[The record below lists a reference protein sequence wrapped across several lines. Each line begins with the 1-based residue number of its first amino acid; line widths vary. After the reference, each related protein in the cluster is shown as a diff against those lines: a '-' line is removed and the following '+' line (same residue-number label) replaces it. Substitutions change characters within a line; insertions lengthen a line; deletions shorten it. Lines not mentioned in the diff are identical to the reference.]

1 MPFLPAHRVA
11 SFGTSVFTE
20 ITQLAVQHQAIDLSS
35 GFPDTDG
42 PAEAKAAVWEAMMAG
57 KNQYALSHGVREL
70 RQAVAEHA
78 RRFYGQAVD
87 PESEVTVTNGAA
99 EALHSIADGLI
110 NPGDEVILLEPYYE
124 VYAPNVIMAGGVP
137 RFVPLLPSHPERTLS
152 GVQTK
157 PKWKS
162 KGPHPSTAASLRYAS
177 AQDAGAQEAESAWA
191 FDPDE
196 LAAAFNNRT
205 RAILVNTPHNPTG
218 KVFSHA
224 ELETI
229 AALCQKWNV
238 IAVTDEVYEHL
249 VYDGQKHERLAQLPG
264 MAGRTITVSSM
275 SKTFSF
281 TGWRVGWVIAPPDLT
296 NAVRLAHQFVLDCSA
311 TPMQFGAA
319 RALALDDSYY
329 QMLAAAYQRKRD
341 FLGNVLRETGLEILT
356 PNGGFF
362 IMAGIEPL
370 GFDDDVEFCK
380 HLAAN
385 VGVAAIPPSAFYS
398 EQNKALGRRYVRFA
412 FCKTMELLERAK
424 ERLQRM
430 GRG

>member
-1 MPFLPAHRVA
+1 M
-11 SFGTSVFTE
+11 T
-20 ITQLAVQHQAIDLSS
+20 
-35 GFPDTDG
+35 
-42 PAEAKAAVWEAMMAG
+42 G

-110 NPGDEVILLEPYYE
+110 NPGDEVIILEPYYE

-137 RFVPLLPSHPERTLS
+137 RFVPLHATGS
-152 GVQTK
+152 
-157 PKWKS
+157 
-162 KGPHPSTAASLRYAS
+162 PHPSTAATNNVAS
-177 AQDAGAQEAESAWA
+177 AQDATASWI

-205 RAILVNTPHNPTG
+205 RAILINTPHNPTG
-218 KVFSHA
+218 KVFSRA

-249 VYDGQKHERLAQLPG
+249 VYDGQKHARLAQLPG
-264 MAGRTITVSSM
+264 MAGRTITISSM

-281 TGWRVGWVIAPPDLT
+281 TGWRIGWAIAPPDLT

-319 RALALDDSYY
+319 RALALGDSYY
-329 QMLAAAYQRKRD
+329 QTLAADYQLKRD

-362 IMAGIEPL
+362 IMAGIESL
-370 GFDDDVEFCK
+370 GFEDDVEFCK

-398 EQNKALGRRYVRFA
+398 EHNKALGRRYVRFA
-412 FCKTMELLERAK
+412 FCKTMELLEQAK
-424 ERLQRM
+424 ERLQKLRTTDLSN
-430 GRG
+430 

>member
-11 SFGTSVFTE
+11 NFGTSIFTE
-20 ITQLAVQHQAIDLSS
+20 ITQLAARHKAIDLSS

-42 PAEAKAAVWEAMMAG
+42 PTEAKAAVWEAMEAG

-78 RRFYGQAVD
+78 RRFYEQTVD

-99 EALHSIADGLI
+99 EALHSITDGLI
-110 NPGDEVILLEPYYE
+110 NPGDEVIILEPYYE
-124 VYAPNVIMAGGVP
+124 VYAPNVIMAGGAP
-137 RFVPLLPSHPERTLS
+137 RFVPLRPPNWS
-152 GVQTK
+152 
-157 PKWKS
+157 
-162 KGPHPSTAASLRYAS
+162 
-177 AQDAGAQEAESAWA
+177 

-205 RAILVNTPHNPTG
+205 RAILINTPHNPTG
-218 KVFSHA
+218 KVFSRA

-238 IAVTDEVYEHL
+238 IAISDEVYEHL
-249 VYDGQKHERLAQLPG
+249 IYDGQKHEWLAQLPG
-264 MAGRTITVSSM
+264 MAERAITVSSM

-281 TGWRVGWVIAPPDLT
+281 TGWRIGWVLAPPDLT

-319 RALALDDSYY
+319 RALALGDGYFAG
-329 QMLAAAYQRKRD
+329 LAADYQRKRD
-341 FLGNVLRETGLEILT
+341 FLAHALRQAGLEVLPT
-356 PNGGFF
+356 GGGFF

-370 GFDDDVEFCK
+370 GFNDDFEFCK

-398 EQNKALGRRYVRFA
+398 ERNKALGKRYARFA
-412 FCKTMELLERAK
+412 FCKTTALLEKAA
-424 ERLQRM
+424 EALQRL
-430 GRG
+430 RPR